1 MQGADVVVVGG
12 GIVGLSVAHALRER
26 SVDVAVL
33 ESGGCGLGS
42 TAKATGGIRTQFGSE
57 INVRMS
63 LLALEHF
70 RTWGERYGGDAGYR
84 PVGYLFLATAAAH
97 LESQR
102 RGAELQR
109 KLGARVE
116 LLEPDDIARRLPG
129 VVLDGVLGASL
140 GPDDGLGDPGSAVT
154 SLLSACRRRGVR
166 VEEQTP
172 VTGLEMQGRRVTG
185 VRTPGGA
192 VPAGVTVLAT
202 GAWTSPLAATA
213 GLDLPITPHHRQ
225 VYRAARTIGLPTP
238 SPLVV
243 DLGSGVYFHADGPG
257 LVFGGGD
264 RETEPSWDDR
274 FQPDEAPRI
283 IELLT
288 RRLPAMLDAELSGGW
303 AGLREMTPDDL
314 GIAGPAPGVEGL
326 HVAAGFSGH
335 GFMHAPAV
343 GEIVAGQLTGQATP
357 FDVSALDPARFQG
370 EVQAESYA
378 F

>member
-12 GIVGLSVAHALRER
+12 GIVGLSVAHGLRER
-26 SVDVAVL
+26 GVDVAVL
-33 ESGGCGLGS
+33 ESGRCGLGS

-57 INVRMS
+57 VNVRMS

-70 RTWGERYGGDAGYR
+70 RTWAERYGGDAGYR
-84 PVGYLFLATAAAH
+84 PVGYLFLATAEAH

-102 RGAELQR
+102 QGASLQR
-109 KLGARVE
+109 SLGARVE
-116 LLEPDDIARRLPG
+116 LLEPDEIARRLPG
-129 VVLDGVLGASL
+129 VVLDGVVGASL
-140 GPDDGLGDPGSAVT
+140 GPDDGLGDPGAAVT
-154 SLLSACRRRGVR
+154 SLLSACRRLGVR

-172 VTGLEMQGRRVTG
+172 VTRLEIRGGRVSG
-185 VRTPGGA
+185 VRTAGGA
-192 VPAGVTVLAT
+192 TSAGVTVLAT

-213 GLDLPITPHHRQ
+213 GVDLPVTPHHRQ
-225 VYRAARTIGLPTP
+225 VYRAARTIGVPTP

-264 RETEPSWDDR
+264 RETEPAWDDIFR
-274 FQPDEAPRI
+274 PGEAPRI

-288 RRLPAMLDAELSGGW
+288 RRLPEMLDAELSGGW

-314 GIAGPAPGVEGL
+314 GIVGPAPGVEGL

-343 GEIVAGQLTGQATP
+343 GEIVASQLTGRPTP

-370 EVQAESYA
+370 EVRVEPYA